1 MAIKEIDKTQ
11 EYTFN
16 EAWKKVMEDSN
27 VIITSKNSGDSYK
40 LDKFEKKNKLKF
52 HSSTIAAWQ
61 SCPYILT
68 VEMLDMWYV
77 TKGQIV
83 N

>member
-1 MAIKEIDKTQ
+1 MAIKEIDKAQ

-16 EAWKKVMEDSN
+16 EAWKKIMEDSN

-40 LDKFEKKNKLKF
+40 MDKFEKKNGLKF
-52 HSSTIAAWQ
+52 HSSTTASWR
-61 SCPYILT
+61 SCAYILT
-68 VEMLDMWYV
+68 VEILDKWYV